1 MSRAREQELLTN
13 EVTLREASLLDAR
26 RELESGELSSEQFA
40 SIEARERH
48 AITAAKAR
56 LTSLEESGPVVQ
68 SRRVRKKRWLVL
80 GIFCVAVALGGIL
93 WSAVSPRQAGN
104 SATGDLA
111 LSNAQK
117 VQQYLGEAEVDIAHG
132 NAVTA
137 LDAYRAVL
145 VLDPKN
151 VPALTQV
158 GWLEFSAGSSS
169 KNLKVMRAGVNDL
182 REAIALA
189 PRSAAPRLYYGIVAD
204 STPGNQALAKSE
216 FEVFLALKPS
226 KGQLAIATPF
236 LEKLGLHS

>member
-1 MSRAREQELLTN
+1 MKREREQEALLS
-13 EVTLREASLLDAR
+13 EVALREASLLDAQ
-26 RELESGELSSEQFA
+26 RELASGELSPGRFT
-40 SIEARERH
+40 SIEERERSAVAGAKERLRALE
-48 AITAAKAR
+48 AI
-56 LTSLEESGPVVQ
+56 GPVAQVG
-68 SRRVRKKRWLVL
+68 RVRKKRWLVTGL
-80 GIFCVAVALGGIL
+80 LCVAIAIVVIL

-117 VQQYLGEAEVDIAHG
+117 VQQYLGEAEADIANG

-137 LDAYRAVL
+137 LDAYREVL

-158 GWLEFSAGSSS
+158 GWLEFSAGSS
-169 KNLKVMRAGVNDL
+169 KQDLKVMRLGVNDL

-189 PRSAAPRLYYGIVAD
+189 PRSPAPRLYYGIVAD

-216 FEVFLALKPS
+216 FEVFLALRPS
-226 KGQLAIATPF
+226 QGQLAIARPF
-236 LEKLGLHS
+236 LAKLGLHA

>member
-1 MSRAREQELLTN
+1 MKREREQEALLS
-13 EVTLREASLLDAR
+13 EVALREASLLDAQ
-26 RELESGELSSEQFA
+26 RELESGELSPERFA
-40 SIEARERH
+40 SIEERERN
-48 AITAAKAR
+48 AIAGAEQR
-56 LTSLEESGPVVQ
+56 LRALEAIGPVAQV
-68 SRRVRKKRWLVL
+68 RRVRKKRWLVTGL
-80 GIFCVAVALGGIL
+80 LCVAIAIVVIL

-117 VQQYLGEAEVDIAHG
+117 VQQYLGEAEADIANG

-137 LDAYRAVL
+137 LDAYREVL

-158 GWLEFSAGSSS
+158 GWLEFSAGSS
-169 KNLKVMRAGVNDL
+169 KQDLKVMRLGVNDL

-189 PRSAAPRLYYGIVAD
+189 PRSPAPRLYYGIVAD

-216 FEVFLALKPS
+216 FEVFLALRPS
-226 KGQLAIATPF
+226 QGQLAIARPF
-236 LEKLGLHS
+236 LAKLGLHA

>member
-1 MSRAREQELLTN
+1 
-13 EVTLREASLLDAR
+13 V
-26 RELESGELSSEQFA
+26 
-40 SIEARERH
+40 
-48 AITAAKAR
+48 
-56 LTSLEESGPVVQ
+56 
-68 SRRVRKKRWLVL
+68 
-80 GIFCVAVALGGIL
+80 IL

-117 VQQYLGEAEVDIAHG
+117 VQQYLGEAEADIANG

-137 LDAYRAVL
+137 LDAYREVL

-158 GWLEFSAGSSS
+158 GWLEFSAGSS
-169 KNLKVMRAGVNDL
+169 KQDLKVMRLGVNDL

-189 PRSAAPRLYYGIVAD
+189 PRSPAPRLYYGIVAD

-216 FEVFLALKPS
+216 FEVFLALRPS
-226 KGQLAIATPF
+226 QGQLAIARPF
-236 LEKLGLHS
+236 LAKLGLHA

>member
-1 MSRAREQELLTN
+1 MKREREQEALLS
-13 EVTLREASLLDAR
+13 EVALREASLLDAQ
-26 RELESGELSSEQFA
+26 RELESGELSPERLA
-40 SIEARERH
+40 SIEERERN
-48 AITAAKAR
+48 AIAGAEQR
-56 LTSLEESGPVVQ
+56 LRALEAIGPVAQV
-68 SRRVRKKRWLVL
+68 RRVRKKRWLVTGL
-80 GIFCVAVALGGIL
+80 LCVAIAIVVIL

-117 VQQYLGEAEVDIAHG
+117 VQQYLGEAEADIANG

-137 LDAYRAVL
+137 LDAYREVL

-158 GWLEFSAGSSS
+158 GWLEFSAGSS
-169 KNLKVMRAGVNDL
+169 KQDLKVMRLGVNDL

-189 PRSAAPRLYYGIVAD
+189 PRSPAPRLYYGIVAD

-216 FEVFLALKPS
+216 FEVFLALRPS
-226 KGQLAIATPF
+226 QGQLAIARPF
-236 LEKLGLHS
+236 LAKLGLHA